1 MKARNWFLVAGLAVG
16 VVACQEG
23 RTDADEKSEDT
34 SRIAN
39 SSSSPDQ
46 YNDIPQATRTSFES
60 KYPNA
65 SNVRWSKYDNSVD
78 KSTMDHSDV
87 RYNLDANDYEVR
99 FNIDNADYVAWYD
112 DGNWIYTTSRVTDPS
127 TLPAAVSNRIKKD
140 YPDYTIVETDKEN
153 DKDRT
158 MYEVELEK
166 GSDKVKLMI
175 AENGD
180 IIKKKDNKGNK
191 EKKDIK

>member
-1 MKARNWFLVAGLAVG
+1 MKARNWFLVGGLAIG
-16 VVACQEG
+16 LAACQER
-23 RTDADEKSEDT
+23 RTDNDELNGDT
-34 SRIAN
+34 TRVAN
-39 SSSSPDQ
+39 SSSTPVD
-46 YNDIPQATRTSFES
+46 NDVPQATRTSFET

-65 SNVRWSKYDNSVD
+65 SNVRWTKYDPSVD

-99 FNIDNADYVAWYD
+99 FNMDNADYVAWYD
-112 DGNWIYTTSRVTDPS
+112 DGNWIYTTSKVSDHS
-127 TLPAAVSNRIKKD
+127 TLPAAVNNRIKND
-140 YPDYTIVETDKEN
+140 YPGYTIVEADKEN